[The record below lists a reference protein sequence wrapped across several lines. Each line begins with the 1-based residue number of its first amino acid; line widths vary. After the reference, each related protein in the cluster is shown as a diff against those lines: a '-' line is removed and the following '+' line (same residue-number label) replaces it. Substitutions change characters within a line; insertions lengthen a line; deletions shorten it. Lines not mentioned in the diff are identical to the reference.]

1 MQKKTLLENMKEKL
15 EVRTLIQNFQIKSID
30 IFLENWKF
38 RFRILIWEMNEFV
51 ELEVCVDLVK
61 SDTWLFFLGPVFDQ

>member
-30 IFLENWKF
+30 IFLEN
-38 RFRILIWEMNEFV
+38 
-51 ELEVCVDLVK
+51 
-61 SDTWLFFLGPVFDQ
+61 